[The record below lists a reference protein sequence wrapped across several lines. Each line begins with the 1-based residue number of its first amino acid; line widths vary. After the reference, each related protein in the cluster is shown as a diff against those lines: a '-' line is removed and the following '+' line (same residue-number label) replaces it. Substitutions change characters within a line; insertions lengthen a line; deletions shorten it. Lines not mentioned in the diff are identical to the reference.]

1 MRDHI
6 YFLKINFVNN
16 NSNKNEGEIG
26 TKSMILKHKNS
37 TKLQYIHRLT
47 VQDIKQTTIKII
59 CLLYIWA
66 SDYIIKTNGFWPK
79 ICFGKE
85 WVVRVK
91 E

>member
-1 MRDHI
+1 MGPEGSPYAGGI

-16 NSNKNEGEIG
+16 NCNKNEGEIG
-26 TKSMILKHKNS
+26 TKSMILKHKI
-37 TKLQYIHRLT
+37 TIHIQT
-47 VQDIKQTTIKII
+47 DIKQTTIKII

-66 SDYIIKTNGFWPK
+66 SDYTVKNNGFSPK

-85 WVVRVK
+85 WVVHVK